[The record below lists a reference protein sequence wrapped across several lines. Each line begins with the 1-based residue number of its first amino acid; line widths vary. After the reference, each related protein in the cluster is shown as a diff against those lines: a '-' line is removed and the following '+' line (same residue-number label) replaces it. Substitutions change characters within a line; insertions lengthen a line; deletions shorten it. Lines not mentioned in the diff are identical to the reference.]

1 MFTVARPSWTP
12 TRFLPTTRTTDSRN
26 PQRRGQ
32 AERRGRY
39 SCREVPTSRVGCR
52 ELRADRPSG
61 LCREVNVRSF
71 CGGPRAR
78 VYRLGLYRRSRS
90 GAMSNCPP
98 PHGPDIPPGSR
109 SPAGSGRRSRTPIV
123 ITAVLAAALVAVAGV
138 LIWVFA
144 LHGSFQGNDASES
157 SPEVQIKALMR
168 SVDNYL
174 NNADAAGLASLLC
187 DAQKNSPGRH
197 VHTDDQLRKQRD
209 VVGLETSSVADI
221 HIAGDHATA
230 RVSVSW
236 SKAPQDDL
244 TQSVK
249 FVREN
254 SGWKV
259 CGKADE

>member
-1 MFTVARPSWTP
+1 
-12 TRFLPTTRTTDSRN
+12 
-26 PQRRGQ
+26 
-32 AERRGRY
+32 
-39 SCREVPTSRVGCR
+39 
-52 ELRADRPSG
+52 
-61 LCREVNVRSF
+61 
-71 CGGPRAR
+71 
-78 VYRLGLYRRSRS
+78 
-90 GAMSNCPP
+90 MSNCPP
-98 PHGPDIPPGSR
+98 PHGPDIPPGSAT
-109 SPAGSGRRSRTPIV
+109 PAGPRQRSRIPIV
-123 ITAVLAAALVAVAGV
+123 IVAVLAAALVAVAGV

-144 LHGSFQGNDASES
+144 LHGSNASES
-157 SPEVQIKALMR
+157 SPEDQIRALMR

-236 SKAPQDDL
+236 SKAPQSDL
-244 TQSVK
+244 TQIVK